1 MGDAVSAD
9 GGHARRSFDG
19 RDPDLPGIVFVELK
33 PYQSGMTAVPTI
45 ATRLWPPPFW
55 LFAPRRYRDQPIT
68 ALRASYRRAFLRS
81 LPRWQLPMVAFAV
94 LFWPLAILASSLR
107 QLLRHGRRVKATA
120 GRSYGAQFRDHFAIG
135 LSANL
140 WPSHYYMF
148 ELFRD
153 ELRPRAYEYFRRT
166 ETKRAL
172 YKLLRTDY
180 REEDRFRNKLR
191 FFRACSRAGV
201 RAAPVIF
208 AVAEG
213 EILHPESGAR
223 PIFPPSDLFIKPIAG
238 RGGTG
243 AEIIR
248 FRDAQYHLADGQAV
262 TGDGL
267 ITVLR
272 GRSSGEGLLVQPRLI
287 NHPALADINMQALST
302 VRVVTATET
311 DGSGRVIAAALRVP
325 SKAGSAVDN
334 FHAGGIAAA
343 VDIETGR
350 LGKATDLGIKADSRW
365 HSVHPVTGAPIEGL
379 VVPDWPQLVELA
391 ETAHAR
397 VADRIV
403 LGWDIGVL
411 ADGPCIVEAN
421 AYPDLDICQRT
432 MLAPLGNG
440 RLAWLMAYHLERL
453 GHH

>member
-1 MGDAVSAD
+1 V
-9 GGHARRSFDG
+9 
-19 RDPDLPGIVFVELK
+19 
-33 PYQSGMTAVPTI
+33 
-45 ATRLWPPPFW
+45 
-55 LFAPRRYRDQPIT
+55 
-68 ALRASYRRAFLRS
+68 LRARYLRAFLRS
-81 LPRWQLPMVAFAV
+81 APWWRLLAIPFAV
-94 LFWPLAILASSLR
+94 LFWPLGILASSLR
-107 QLLRHGRRVKATA
+107 QLTRHGRRVKATT
-120 GRSYGAQFRDHFAIG
+120 GRSLAAQFLDHFAIG

-140 WPSHYYMF
+140 WPHHYYMF

-153 ELRPRAYEYFRRT
+153 ELRPRAYEYLRRP
-166 ETKRAL
+166 ETKRTL

-180 REEDRFRNKLR
+180 REEDRFRDKLR

-201 RAAPVIF
+201 RAVPVLF

-213 EILHPESGAR
+213 EVLHPEHGA
-223 PIFPPSDLFIKPIAG
+223 PEFPRSDLFIKPITG

-243 AEIIR
+243 AEIVT
-248 FRDAQYHLADGQAV
+248 FRDGQYHLSDGRTV
-262 TGDGL
+262 SEDGL
-267 ITVLR
+267 IATLR
-272 GRSSGEGLLVQPRLI
+272 ARATGEGLLVQPRLV
-287 NHPALADINMQALST
+287 NHPPLSQINMGALST

-311 DGSGRVIAAALRVP
+311 DGRGRVIAAALRVP
-325 SKAGSAVDN
+325 SKAGATVDN

-350 LGKATDLGIKADSRW
+350 LGKATDLGIRRDTRW
-365 HSVHPVTGAPIEGL
+365 HSVHPVTGAPIEG
-379 VVPDWPQLVELA
+379 VIVPDWRQVVELA

-403 LGWDIGVL
+403 LGWDIGIL

-440 RLAWLMAYHLERL
+440 RLGWLMAYHLEHIVRIAK
-453 GHH
+453 